1 MLPFTLAN
9 TIVTNKF
16 NKDID
21 DKEHNNIESQ
31 SKDEAFNT
39 HNFKFLNM
47 KIGER
52 NEGSRKLDQTASSLA
67 VKT

>member
-21 DKEHNNIESQ
+21 DKEHNILNLKARMKLSTQAI
-31 SKDEAFNT
+31 
-39 HNFKFLNM
+39 FKFLNM

-52 NEGSRKLDQTASSLA
+52 NEGIRKFDQTASSLA